1 VTSRARVLIAA
12 VLFIG
17 FLFGAVFPTRTYLDQ
32 HQEIKAAETR
42 LSLFQRQNGALEGEV
57 ARLQNDHE
65 IERIARERF
74 NLVKPGEEAYAVV
87 PLPAPAV
94 ATTTPEAK
102 KDKPSPVLA
111 WVRNTLKLVF

>member
-32 HQEIKAAETR
+32 RKEIDAAEAR
-42 LSLFQRQNGALEGEV
+42 LSLFQKQNGVMEAEV

-87 PLPAPAV
+87 PLPAPAS
-94 ATTTPEAK
+94 AEKTPAPEE
-102 KDKPSPVLA
+102 DKPGPVLA